1 MVILGLGEDKRL
13 DMRAHFEAAAKLAAD
28 ISATFPHPIDLEF
41 EKTYY
46 PYLLYSKKRYAGR
59 MFSSSPDKADYV
71 DIKGLS
77 LVRRDSAPIVRRV
90 CHSILDA
97 LMEEQDTVK
106 ALAIARGAVLDV
118 LEGRVEWEE
127 VTLSK
132 TLRGSYKNDAQ
143 PHLHV
148 ARLIRQRT
156 GESLPS
162 GARVPYVYVV
172 RDDSSVLGVK
182 SLQAEDPTYAREHG
196 MRIDALHYVNNHLR
210 NPVTSLLEVVC
221 SDAGREIFQE
231 PVIAAKIAEL
241 EQSAKGVMKE
251 QKRQKYVTTNK
262 LREITAFFKPMPK
275 PAA

>member
-1 MVILGLGEDKRL
+1 MVILNLGDDKRL

-28 ISATFPHPIDLEF
+28 ISSTFFAPIELEF
-41 EKTYY
+41 EKTYF
-46 PYLLYSKKRYAGR
+46 PFLLYAKKKYSGR
-59 MFSSSPDKADYV
+59 LWSSSPDKADYI
-71 DIKGLS
+71 DTKGLS

-97 LMEEQDTVK
+97 LMERQNQEE
-106 ALAIARGAVLDV
+106 ALAIARGAVLDL
-118 LEGRVEWEE
+118 LEGRIDWDE

-132 TLRGSYKNDAQ
+132 TLRGSYKNQAQ

-148 ARLIRQRT
+148 ATLVRQRT

-162 GARVPYVYVV
+162 GARVPYIFVV

-196 MRIDALHYVNNHLR
+196 MRIDALHYVNNQLR
-210 NPVTSLLEVVC
+210 NPVTNLLEVVC
-221 SDAGREIFQE
+221 SNPDREIFQE

-241 EQSAKGVMKE
+241 EQSAQGVVKE
-251 QKRQKYVTTNK
+251 QKRQKFVRTNN
-262 LREITAFFKPMPK
+262 LREITTFFKPMPK
-275 PAA
+275 PAV